1 LKDTRLVNGKLSI
14 LTFNRCFEQGYKNRF
29 LLDFDKKYITKL
41 IAETKKLDWENQIDN
56 LHSSG
61 TETKE
66 KSAETEARFLE
77 DLGSEEKFAA
87 LVNNPERPM
96 LLRHFVDGILRA

>member
-1 LKDTRLVNGKLSI
+1 
-14 LTFNRCFEQGYKNRF
+14 
-29 LLDFDKKYITKL
+29 LDFDKKYISKL
-41 IAETKKLDWENQIDN
+41 INETKKLDWENQIDN

-61 TETKE
+61 AETKE
-66 KSAETEARFLE
+66 KAAETEARFLE